1 MRAGVYV
8 RISLDRKGARA
19 GVERQLEDCRELAE
33 ARGWDV
39 VEVYEDN
46 DQSAYAGKE
55 RPAYQRMQRAVGAG
69 DLDVVIAWHTDRLWR
84 NVGEQQAFLG
94 VGRDGG
100 LKLVATPTR
109 EFDPTDADDELF
121 STFQTAIAA
130 RESAAIARRMRRKQ
144 EEKAS
149 KGEYHGGRRP
159 FGYDVERDEKG
170 DPTGSGVLVLVPDE
184 ADVIRECAD
193 RVLRGEPI
201 RAIALDLN
209 ARKIPTATGR
219 DWRAST
225 LSQLLGS
232 PRIAGLRQHHNK
244 VVGKAAW
251 ESIVDEETHQ
261 LLAARCRDRLNP
273 QRRQRPARR
282 NLLAGFARCGRCGAP
297 LSGSA
302 KARDVY
308 RYVCPGR
315 AEGGCSGISIRS
327 DLIEG
332 TVRDI
337 LVGYLDSPAFARAIK
352 RQSKSSPDLAALVE
366 RQSKARARLLEVE
379 NRYADGDV
387 EFDAYRR
394 IRERIVA
401 DLETIDATIGRT
413 SNATPAMGYAK
424 QGQAVSDAWDAM
436 TLDERRTVL
445 GAVVEHFVVHPAKQP
460 VNRYDPER
468 VEPVWRF

>member
-149 KGEYHGGRRP
+149 KGERSTVS
-159 FGYDVERDEKG
+159 GYF
-170 DPTGSGVLVLVPDE
+170 VL
-184 ADVIRECAD
+184 
-193 RVLRGEPI
+193 
-201 RAIALDLN
+201 IAFL
-209 ARKIPTATGR
+209 T
-219 DWRAST
+219 
-225 LSQLLGS
+225 
-232 PRIAGLRQHHNK
+232 
-244 VVGKAAW
+244 
-251 ESIVDEETHQ
+251 
-261 LLAARCRDRLNP
+261 
-273 QRRQRPARR
+273 
-282 NLLAGFARCGRCGAP
+282 
-297 LSGSA
+297 A
-302 KARDVY
+302 KAL
-308 RYVCPGR
+308 P
-315 AEGGCSGISIRS
+315 
-327 DLIEG
+327 
-332 TVRDI
+332 
-337 LVGYLDSPAFARAIK
+337 
-352 RQSKSSPDLAALVE
+352 
-366 RQSKARARLLEVE
+366 RLSAVP
-379 NRYADGDV
+379 
-387 EFDAYRR
+387 
-394 IRERIVA
+394 VA
-401 DLETIDATIGRT
+401 
-413 SNATPAMGYAK
+413 
-424 QGQAVSDAWDAM
+424 
-436 TLDERRTVL
+436 
-445 GAVVEHFVVHPAKQP
+445 
-460 VNRYDPER
+460 
-468 VEPVWRF
+468 